1 MVNQD
6 FDKFRRLQKEHKSD
20 YVGSDRPHEQTA
32 NDKHYNNNS
41 NTDISPGATG
51 RDI

>member
-6 FDKFRRLQKEHKSD
+6 FDKFRKLQKEHKSA
-20 YVGSDRPHEQTA
+20 YIGSDRPHEQTS
-32 NDKHYNNNS
+32 NDKDFNNNS
-41 NTDISPGATG
+41 ETDKAPGLTG